1 MKTLIASVDSDIG
14 KALYENIPNA
24 TGTSRR
30 QEGFLYLD
38 IDEGFPQFDSFD
50 EVYYTIG
57 VGGTKPIE
65 DMMRI
70 NATNSYAFLDHIAKY
85 VTSGGRIN
93 VLSSI
98 AGSLQSNLDINIGA
112 NVYYKMSKAALN
124 MGVIQLSQ
132 KHRHLNWTIIH
143 PGFVNT
149 KMTQGKNAPMEPD
162 QCARKILSLPK
173 LQGLNFLHVNG
184 NTIHW

>member
-14 KALYENIPNA
+14 KALHDNIPNSV
-24 TGTSRR
+24 GTSRR

-38 IDEGFPQFDSFD
+38 IDEGFPAFDLFD

-57 VGGTKPIE
+57 VGGAKSPE
-65 DMMRI
+65 DIMRI

-85 VTSGGRIN
+85 VKPGGRIN

-98 AGSLQSNLDINIGA
+98 AGSLQSNLDINIRA
-112 NVYYKMSKAALN
+112 NIHYKMSKAALN
-124 MGVIQLSQ
+124 MGVIELHQR
-132 KHRHLNWTIIH
+132 HRHLNWTIIH

-149 KMTQGKNAPMEPD
+149 KMTHGKNAPMEPD

-173 LQGLNFLHVNG
+173 LEGLSFLHVNG
-184 NTIHW
+184 NKIEW